1 MMTSR
6 PVSICSMKYL
16 FHFRGRAAHAMKNIK
31 MTVAQLPQTE
41 THQHEA
47 IEGSRHPYKA
57 IQTAGFGVGS

>member
-1 MMTSR
+1 
-6 PVSICSMKYL
+6 MKYL

-31 MTVAQLPQTE
+31 MMVAQLPQTE

-47 IEGSRHPYKA
+47 IEGSRHPYKT